1 MSDFNFICRIC
12 GGNSLKYECIKE
24 DGIYS
29 TYMYICNDCGVIF
42 SDPYKFT
49 LPILEFRVT
58 DEEKEIEK
66 TTGIKWQLPKKHN
79 PTDSGFDI
87 CSSEKK
93 TLTPGES
100 YLFKTG
106 ICAKVPKGFEIQ
118 VRPRSGLSK
127 KLIFIPNS
135 PGTIDETYRGEI
147 GVILFNNSNEWQD
160 FEKGDKIAQLV
171 FCKTYHPNIEEN
183 NDEINKFKN
192 TDRSDKGFGSSGK

>member
-1 MSDFNFICRIC
+1 MSDFNFICRVC
-12 GGNSLKYECIKE
+12 GHNKYEDSNLYYKCELCK
-24 DGIYS
+24 
-29 TYMYICNDCGVIF
+29 VIF
-42 SDPYKFT
+42 ADPYQFT

-66 TTGIKWQLPKKHN
+66 TTGIKWQLPKKNN

-87 CSSEKK
+87 YSSQEKV
-93 TLTPGES
+93 LNPGES
-100 YLFKTG
+100 HLFKTG

-127 KLIFIPNS
+127 KLIIIPNS

-147 GVILFNNSNEWQD
+147 GVILFNNSNEWQ
-160 FEKGDKIAQLV
+160 EIERGDRIAQLV